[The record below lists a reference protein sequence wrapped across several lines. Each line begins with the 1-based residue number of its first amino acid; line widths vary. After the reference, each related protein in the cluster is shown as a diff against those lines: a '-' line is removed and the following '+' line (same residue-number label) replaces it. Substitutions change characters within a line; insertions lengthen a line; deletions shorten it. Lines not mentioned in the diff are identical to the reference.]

1 LNKPKLNLK
10 IMKKMYLMGVM
21 LLGVCM
27 TVPEAKAQ
35 TTDPKPDDK
44 AKNGWIIKSYR
55 VDELGYGY
63 DIIDAATD
71 RVIIRQTIIPGV
83 QGIYRFETDEDA
95 QKTGRMA
102 AALMNKGI
110 FPPTIT
116 FRNMDS
122 LKVSLTKVKPID
134 FK

>member
-1 LNKPKLNLK
+1 
-10 IMKKMYLMGVM
+10 MKKLPIIGIM
-21 LLGVCM
+21 LLGMSLC
-27 TVPEAKAQ
+27 TLHETHAQ
-35 TTDPKPDDK
+35 TSEPNKDEKS
-44 AKNGWIIKSYR
+44 KNGWIIKSYKI
-55 VDELGYGY
+55 DELGYGY
-63 DIIDAATD
+63 DIIDQATD